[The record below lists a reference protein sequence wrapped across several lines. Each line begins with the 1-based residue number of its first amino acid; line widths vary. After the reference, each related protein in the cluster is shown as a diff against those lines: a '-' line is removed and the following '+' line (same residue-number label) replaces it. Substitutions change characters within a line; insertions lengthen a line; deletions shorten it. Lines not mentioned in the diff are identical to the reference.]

1 MIEVKQNTKL
11 AQSIIQ
17 GYKYSTPSNHSG
29 LYAIYKN
36 PSHIKMSI
44 YDEWERYFYEIARN
58 KGGYPDIIIDIGLTG
73 NSNTFSI
80 YCYISDGTKGD
91 LYYITKSY
99 DRVIRGVT
107 L

>member
-11 AQSIIQ
+11 AQSIIR
-17 GYKYSTPSNHSG
+17 GYKYSTLSNYSG
-29 LYAIYKN
+29 LYAIYKK
-36 PSHIKMSI
+36 PSDIKMAI
-44 YDEWERYFYEIARN
+44 YDEWERYFSEIARD
-58 KGGYPDIIIDIGLTG
+58 KGGYPDIIKNIKVTG

-99 DRVIRGVT
+99 NRVIRGVT